1 MRATPPRMRANG
13 VPALG
18 ATLLPSE
25 AAFDQDRVKR
35 LDNVTEKKKN
45 LLKEPLGSGERKGD

>member
-35 LDNVTEKKKN
+35 LDNVTEKKKE
-45 LLKEPLGSGERKGD
+45 LVKGTSWVG